1 MFNTE
6 HGKWALQWFKKIL
19 PYCDPSTLNSG
30 DDEAI
35 NAMAS
40 GVAVY
45 APFIWGNPALTNEKV
60 TKFYNVMGTDIPPA
74 GASGSYRPY
83 MGGVCWVVP
92 SASKNVKLAVE
103 YLKYVSSRDA
113 AKIFVENTGQPC
125 RNSTLNNPDLIKIS
139 PYFPALAKGV
149 SQAVTPPIIPE
160 AYQILDMVG
169 TEVSLVLTEGKKI
182 EQALANMD
190 AKMKQILTEAGY
202 FK

>member
-1 MFNTE
+1 MFNTA
-6 HGKWALQWFKKIL
+6 HGKWALQWLKKIL

-45 APFIWGNPALTNEKV
+45 APFIWGNPALTNVKV
-60 TKFYNVMGTDIPPA
+60 TKFFSVMGTDIPPA
-74 GASGSYRPY
+74 GDSGSYRPY

-92 SASKNVKLAVE
+92 SASKNIKLAVE
-103 YLKYVSSRDA
+103 YLKYVSSKDA

-125 RNSTLNNPDLIKIS
+125 RNSTLNDPELVKIS

-182 EQALANMD
+182 DKALVDMD
-190 AKMKQILTEAGY
+190 AKMKQILIDAGY